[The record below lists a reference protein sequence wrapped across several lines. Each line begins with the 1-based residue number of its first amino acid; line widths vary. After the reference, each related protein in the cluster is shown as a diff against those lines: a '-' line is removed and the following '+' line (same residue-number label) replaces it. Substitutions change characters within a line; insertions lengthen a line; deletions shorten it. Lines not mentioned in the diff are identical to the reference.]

1 MWLDKLRTYVSM
13 KGPYSRL
20 SYRVWLSIRW
30 IPPRPLTGD
39 SSAAGVA
46 AGSKPPA
53 AAAAVDAAVADAL
66 GSWAAGRAR

>member
-1 MWLDKLRTYVSM
+1 MWLDKLRTYAAYVSM

-53 AAAAVDAAVADAL
+53 AAVADAL